1 MNNLDI
7 SLSYN
12 YGTGTKDPTPTS
24 GSSGFHGT
32 ACAGIVGAQGYN
44 SGGVRGVAPMTRLS
58 GLNIFATSSTW
69 SIEDALDRSGID
81 IFSNSWGPVSSSY
94 LTDWGE
100 GITGALADGAVY
112 GRDGK
117 GAVYVFAAG
126 NDRTST
132 HEGYANTS
140 NLQNSKYVITV
151 SSVNA
156 FGKLSSY
163 SNTGANILVAG
174 TGGEYGITYPAVVTT
189 DLTGVGV
196 GDDTLYDLD
205 GNPIANSSLGGD
217 NPDGNYTRFMNGTSA
232 ACPSVSGIVALM
244 LQVNPE
250 LTRRDVKHILA
261 YTARKNDTGDSGWS
275 LNGAGL
281 HINDKYGFGFAD
293 AGAAVAMSENFP
305 SLGTEIVTPLYSD
318 VLTNPVMIPD
328 GNVTGVTRSID
339 INESVTVENVDVW
352 VNTEHPYIDDLRIV
366 LISPDGTQSVL
377 AVGGENFIPRWESYD
392 DWRFSTVRC
401 MGENSHGTWQLKVI
415 DTKTGNDGSLIDWRI
430 QISGH

>member
-1 MNNLDI
+1 
-7 SLSYN
+7 
-12 YGTGTKDPTPTS
+12 
-24 GSSGFHGT
+24 
-32 ACAGIVGAQGYN
+32 
-44 SGGVRGVAPMTRLS
+44 
-58 GLNIFATSSTW
+58 
-69 SIEDALDRSGID
+69 
-81 IFSNSWGPVSSSY
+81 
-94 LTDWGE
+94 
-100 GITGALADGAVY
+100 
-112 GRDGK
+112 
-117 GAVYVFAAG
+117 
-126 NDRTST
+126 
-132 HEGYANTS
+132 
-140 NLQNSKYVITV
+140 
-151 SSVNA
+151 
-156 FGKLSSY
+156 
-163 SNTGANILVAG
+163 
-174 TGGEYGITYPAVVTT
+174 
-189 DLTGVGV
+189 
-196 GDDTLYDLD
+196 
-205 GNPIANSSLGGD
+205 
-217 NPDGNYTRFMNGTSA
+217 MNGTSA

-293 AGAAVAMSENFP
+293 AGAAVAMSENFS

-318 VLTNPVMIPD
+318 VPTNPVLIPD